1 MPLPHATHEAAP
13 ACEKVPPTHAE
24 QFHEPAAEK
33 VPPAQLSQLEAP
45 PSERLPASQS
55 VQEDEALPL
64 YLPAAHVE
72 QVVEFFA
79 DHFPPSQEVQVVDAF
94 GLPVKNPAKHSRHS
108 SSCADGAYRPL
119 GHISQLSSLY
129 TYWPAELGRVVV
141 VGRGSR
147 KKANRLTRS
156 VQYSPITA
164 RCALGIR
171 QLACQT
177 VIAPRHP

>member
-1 MPLPHATHEAAP
+1 MVQEAALVFENVP
-13 ACEKVPPTHAE
+13 ASHA
-24 QFHEPAAEK
+24 
-33 VPPAQLSQLEAP
+33 SQLELF
-45 PSERLPASQS
+45 PSENLPASQS
-55 VQEDEALPL
+55 VQEDEELPL

-72 QVVEFFA
+72 QIVEFLA

-108 SSCADGAYRPL
+108 SSCADGAYRPA
-119 GHISQLSSLY
+119 GHASQLSSLY

-171 QLACQT
+171 QLACET
-177 VIAPRHP
+177 IIAPCHS